1 MRIILALTGASGI
14 QIGIRLAEVLRKHEL
29 HIIVSENAKKVMN
42 YEVESADKV
51 LSKLKE
57 YGKVYGESAI
67 DAPPASGSSLFDA
80 MVVCPCSMK
89 TLSAIA
95 NGYCCNLI
103 TRSADVMLKE
113 GRNLVLVPRETPV
126 SAIHL
131 ENMLKLSR
139 LGVVILPA
147 SPAFYHKPKGVG
159 DMVDFIVGKILDSL
173 GIQNQLYK
181 RWGRK
186 STTTE

>member
-1 MRIILALTGASGI
+1 VKIILALTGASGI
-14 QIGIRLAEVLRKHEL
+14 QIGIRLAEALKGHEL
-29 HIIVSENAKKVMN
+29 GIIVSDNAKKVIE
-42 YEVESADKV
+42 YEVDDVKKV
-51 LSKLKE
+51 LAELGR
-57 YGKVYGESAI
+57 YGKIYNEADI

-103 TRSADVMLKE
+103 IRSADVMLKE
-113 GRNLVLVPRETPV
+113 GRKLILVPRETPV
-126 SAIHL
+126 NAVHL

-147 SPAFYHKPKGVG
+147 SPAFYHKPKKIE

-173 GIQNQLYK
+173 RIENKLYK
-181 RWGRK
+181 RWTK
-186 STTTE
+186 E

>member
-1 MRIILALTGASGI
+1 MKLILALTGASGI
-14 QIGIRLAEVLRKHEL
+14 QIGIRLAETLKEHEL
-29 HIIVSENAKKVMN
+29 SIVVSENARKVIEHEVGDSKKVVA
-42 YEVESADKV
+42 E
-51 LSKLKE
+51 LRQ
-57 YGKVYGESAI
+57 YGKLYDESEI
-67 DAPPASGSSLFDA
+67 GAPPASGSSLFDA

-113 GRNLVLVPRETPV
+113 GRKLILVPRETPV
-126 SAIHL
+126 SAVHL

-147 SPAFYHKPKGVG
+147 SPAFYHKPKKLE

-173 GIQNQLYK
+173 RIENKLYK
-181 RWGRK
+181 RW
-186 STTTE
+186 SV